1 MTLKKFLHVASF
13 VMIAALVLPVTASSE
28 VSVSSKPGSEKA
40 VDPKVAVLMQRL
52 NEIKTMDRT
61 EMTSLERKN
70 LRKEVKEIKSEMK
83 AISGG
88 VYLSVGAI
96 IIVILLLILLL

>member
-1 MTLKKFLHVASF
+1 MTLKNFLRVASF
-13 VMIAALVLPVTASSE
+13 VMISAITLPVAASSE
-28 VSVSSKPGSEKA
+28 VPVSGKPNSEKA

-52 NEIKTMDRT
+52 TEIKAMDRT

>member
-1 MTLKKFLHVASF
+1 MTLKKIFRVVSF
-13 VMIAALVLPVTASSE
+13 VMISALVLPVVASSE
-28 VSVSSKPGSEKA
+28 VAVSSKPNSEKA

-52 NEIKTMDRT
+52 NEIKAMDRT

>member
-1 MTLKKFLHVASF
+1 MTLKKILHVASF
-13 VMIAALVLPVTASSE
+13 VMSAALLLPVTASSE
-28 VSVSSKPGSEKA
+28 VSVSNKPGSEKA

-70 LRKEVKEIKSEMK
+70 LRNEVKEIKSEMK